1 MAVTI
6 SYTPATF
13 PITNSN
19 GIINAGDCH
28 VTQDT
33 GSNMNVS
40 ISTGQAFIKGTFSH
54 TGDPQVL
61 TVANNTSGSTRYDLV
76 VIHVDLVN
84 DTADYRILTGN
95 LNPTQSDTV
104 WELPLAGIGV
114 PNNAT
119 QITNAN
125 LQDLRVISNDAS
137 LKTLCTLTSA
147 SNTTIPVGSEVTLA
161 WDAPSQANDIY
172 RFYAFNNYIQPRVSA
187 FYNVQSQITWSPASS
202 TTKPIIFGVY
212 MVDNVTFEQTQ
223 IYQVASAQTQA
234 GDVSFTMNKTLK
246 IPQSY
251 YVYMSVKNTSN
262 QVVTVKSVANTS
274 PLLRVQFSI
283 YPPPAVFY

>member
-40 ISTGQAFIKGTFSH
+40 ISTGQAFIKGIFSH

-76 VIHVDLVN
+76 VIHVDLVAN
-84 DTADYRILTGN
+84 TADYRILTGN
-95 LNPTQSDTV
+95 LNPTQNNSV

-119 QITNAN
+119 QITNA
-125 LQDLRVISNDAS
+125 LIQDLRVISNDVTP
-137 LKTLCTLTSA
+137 KTLCTLTSA

-202 TTKPIIFGVY
+202 TTKPVVFSVY
-212 MVDNVTFEQTQ
+212 MVDPVTFEQTQ
-223 IYQVASAQTQA
+223 IYQVASAQAQA
-234 GDVSFTMNKTLK
+234 GDVSFTMNKTLQ

-251 YVYMSVKNTSN
+251 FVYMSVKNTSN

-274 PLLRVQFSI
+274 PYLRMQFTS
-283 YPPPAVFY
+283 YPLAVF